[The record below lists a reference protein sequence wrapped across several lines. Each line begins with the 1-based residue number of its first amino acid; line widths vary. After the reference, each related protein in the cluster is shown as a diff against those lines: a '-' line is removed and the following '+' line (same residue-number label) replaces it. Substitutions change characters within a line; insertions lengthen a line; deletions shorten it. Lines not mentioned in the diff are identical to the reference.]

1 MIPFETLTAMRQ
13 IDTGMKYLTA
23 IPLTAQQL
31 NGTHLGKVIR
41 IDTPEGSSIQ
51 GPLTRVSTYKY
62 DPPIQTVNEEEV
74 LEQIEVELTIKPF
87 GIITVSADNPVTI
100 NP

>member
-1 MIPFETLTAMRQ
+1 MSHIGVEHVTV
-13 IDTGMKYLTA
+13 

-31 NGTHLGKVIR
+31 NGTHLGKAIR

-51 GPLTRVSTYKY
+51 GPLTRVTTYKY
-62 DPPIQTVNEEEV
+62 DPPIQTVNGEKP

-87 GIITVSADNPVTI
+87 GIITVPANSHTTI

>member
-1 MIPFETLTAMRQ
+1 MS
-13 IDTGMKYLTA
+13 DTGMKYLTA

-51 GPLTRVSTYKY
+51 GPLGEINFYCY
-62 DPPIQTVNEEEV
+62 GPPTKTLSGKET
-74 LEQIEVELTIKPF
+74 LEPIEVKLTIKPF

>member
-1 MIPFETLTAMRQ
+1 MS
-13 IDTGMKYLTA
+13 DTGMKYLPA
-23 IPLTAQQL
+23 IPLTAKQL

-41 IDTPEGSSIQ
+41 IDTPEGASIQ
-51 GPLTRVSTYKY
+51 GPLTRISTYKY
-62 DPPIQTVNEEEV
+62 DPPIQTVNGEKP

-87 GIITVSADNPVTI
+87 GIITVPANSHTTI